1 MLFVN
6 RTAFVL
12 AESEGLFH
20 EPLKGVAK
28 NFEKSSTKVFFI
40 FFYANKSARKMLF
53 IEHKK
58 KPKCKHLTFL
68 HLAESEGFEPP
79 EPRSSTVFKTAAIDH
94 SANSPP
100 QK

>member
-1 MLFVN
+1 MPFVK

-28 NFEKSSTKVFFI
+28 NFEKSSTKSFLSFI
-40 FFYANKSARKMLF
+40 YPNKSARKMLF

-68 HLAESEGFEPP
+68 HLAESEGVEPQLSIAFP
-79 EPRSSTVFKTAAIDH
+79 TRV
-94 SANSPP
+94 
-100 QK
+100 